1 MIVDSI
7 TRTNEVKMKVGDLV
21 TNEWN
26 KMGIITAQIGI
37 VDRWWIEWLDGES
50 YAMNGYKLWV
60 VSCK

>member
-21 TNEWN
+21 TDEWN

-60 VSCK
+60 VS

>member
-21 TNEWN
+21 TDEWN
-26 KMGIITAQIGI
+26 NMGIVTAQIGV